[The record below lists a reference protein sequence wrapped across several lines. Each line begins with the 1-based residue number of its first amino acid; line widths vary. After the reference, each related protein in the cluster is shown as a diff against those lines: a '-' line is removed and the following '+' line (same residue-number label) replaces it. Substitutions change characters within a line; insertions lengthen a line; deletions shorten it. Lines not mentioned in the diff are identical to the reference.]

1 MKGPQSFNVNAL
13 EWKQHE
19 LIFSKYKTNSPPKRT
34 DHSLKNYCY
43 NFFSFKKFFFFY
55 NLFHLIFIMNSV
67 VYNVQNFLPD
77 RRATRNW
84 RLQS

>member
-13 EWKQHE
+13 EWKQNE

-43 NFFSFKKFFFFY
+43 NFF
-55 NLFHLIFIMNSV
+55 FHLKKNFFII
-67 VYNVQNFLPD
+67 YF
-77 RRATRNW
+77 T
-84 RLQS
+84 